1 MASKVPAGF
10 TGLGKWGIQ
19 WQKNLMKH
27 GYPLV
32 IYDVFPDACKEFLDA
47 GILVVS
53 SPADVAKKADGII
66 SMLPTSINAIEAY
79 SGANGVPKK
88 VKKGSLLIDSS
99 TIDPTVSKELAKD
112 VEKMGAIFMDAPVSG
127 GVGAAQSG
135 NLMFLVGGV
144 TDEFAAAQE
153 LLGYKGSNVVH
164 CGALGTGQAVRI
176 GYNTLLV
183 WYDWNC

>member
-1 MASKVPAGF
+1 
-10 TGLGKWGIQ
+10 
-19 WQKNLMKH
+19 
-27 GYPLV
+27 
-32 IYDVFPDACKEFLDA
+32 
-47 GILVVS
+47 
-53 SPADVAKKADGII
+53 
-66 SMLPTSINAIEAY
+66 
-79 SGANGVPKK
+79 
-88 VKKGSLLIDSS
+88 
-99 TIDPTVSKELAKD
+99 
-112 VEKMGAIFMDAPVSG
+112 MDAPVSG

-135 NLMFLVGGV
+135 NLMFVVGGV